1 MNPLQKIKYWYRW
14 IFEPQFLAGERAEQH
29 FEKLSEMK
37 GYILE
42 KIPQDKNNFDK
53 YKNNSENHIKR
64 GDFLVRNLKNL
75 EVEVKCFT
83 KRKYE
88 ATREFPAVECYV
100 IAYSHIKRHAEMV
113 NITGEPVVFAIFER
127 NGREVLENS
136 LRMIPLKELT
146 GRRKDGIFYDK
157 QIKCVSVPLNTM
169 YPNFSYFEQYKLEI
183 NKTNTSD
190 YSRYQKPRNF

>member
-29 FEKLSEMK
+29 FEKLFEMK

-75 EVEVKCFT
+75 EVEV
-83 KRKYE
+83 
-88 ATREFPAVECYV
+88 
-100 IAYSHIKRHAEMV
+100 
-113 NITGEPVVFAIFER
+113 N
-127 NGREVLENS
+127 
-136 LRMIPLKELT
+136 
-146 GRRKDGIFYDK
+146 
-157 QIKCVSVPLNTM
+157 
-169 YPNFSYFEQYKLEI
+169 
-183 NKTNTSD
+183 
-190 YSRYQKPRNF
+190 